1 MLNIYSDICF
11 KLNVKSRLCE
21 NIERKIGRQKVYNL
35 RYIWKLMQV
44 RMRQREGGKKNGKMA
59 RRKKEKEERK
69 IS

>member
-21 NIERKIGRQKVYNL
+21 NIERKIGRQNVYNL